1 MTQNFITPEI
11 IKAFTIAGQPAEM
24 VEQIRELESYG
35 RDGINIIAP
44 LDQQYQLIED
54 FAYNVMSKKV
64 SKGDCQW
71 EFLFYIS

>member
-64 SKGDCQW
+64 SKGVCQW